1 LETVPTVVHGAVL
14 VSRGAAKEY
23 SPRREPWDRTR
34 KQSSSEGAKAPHDPS
49 PDNVEEYELIKQAEA
64 AIPGAMAGNWRD
76 LRHRIRIRGNQRA
89 QQRSHYGF

>member
-1 LETVPTVVHGAVL
+1 VPTVVHGAVL

-23 SPRREPWDRTR
+23 SPRREPWDRTPKER
-34 KQSSSEGAKAPHDPS
+34 KPPHDPS

-76 LRHRIRIRGNQRA
+76 LRTVFEFAGITEGSKAPTASESAASELR
-89 QQRSHYGF
+89 